1 MASLV
6 IEYVQTTDKS
16 HLMYASYDMQV
27 NSKHLTDVKKKRP
40 KRPFF
45 IYYID
50 LFSYELHH

>member
-1 MASLV
+1 MASLI

-27 NSKHLTDVKKKRP
+27 DSKHLTGVKKKRP

-45 IYYID
+45 IDYSFIF
-50 LFSYELHH
+50 L